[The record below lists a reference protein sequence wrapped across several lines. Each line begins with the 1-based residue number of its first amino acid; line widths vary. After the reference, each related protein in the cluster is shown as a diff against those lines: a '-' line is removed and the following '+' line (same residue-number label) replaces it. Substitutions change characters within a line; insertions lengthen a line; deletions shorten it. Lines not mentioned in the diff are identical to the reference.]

1 MKAIKIKMM
10 KARKF
15 EELPVEKIKVLNS
28 RNRNNTRFQDNI
40 RSIKDVGLKKPI
52 VVNGRYYDRSGYYDL
67 VCGEG
72 RYIAYKALKHTK
84 IPAEIISCT
93 KKEAYLFSLV
103 ENIARVPPATM
114 WFAHEVKRM
123 HDNGFTLAQISNIT
137 GKDEPYIRDYIR
149 LVEQGEER
157 LIKGVEDGVFSI
169 SFAKLVAKSDDSTI
183 QTVLMD
189 AYDKGIVNSTNF
201 PTVRKIIDL
210 RLNRGKGP
218 AGKGHLS
225 HPRSESYT
233 VKQLE
238 SDISKVTKEKEAFVN
253 ESTLKENRLLSLL
266 DGLRTLWRDK
276 TTADILTSE
285 GIGPI
290 PELKGTYNV

>member
-1 MKAIKIKMM
+1 MNAVKIKMM
-10 KARKF
+10 KTRKY
-15 EELPVEKIKVLNS
+15 EDIPIEKIKVLNS
-28 RNRNNTRFQDNI
+28 RNRNSARFQDNI

-52 VVNGRYYDRSGYYDL
+52 VVNERYFKRSGYYDL

-72 RYIAYKALKHTK
+72 RYLAYKALKHTK
-84 IPAEIISCT
+84 ISAELISCT

-103 ENIARVPPATM
+103 ENIARVPPTTM
-114 WFAHEVKRM
+114 WFAYEVKRM
-123 HDNGFTLAQISNIT
+123 HDSGFTLAQISNIT
-137 GKDEPYIRDYIR
+137 GKDETYIRDYIR

-169 SFAKLVAKSDDSTI
+169 SFAKLVARSDDSNI
-183 QTVLMD
+183 QSVLMD

-210 RLNRGKGP
+210 RMNRGKGP
-218 AGKGHLS
+218 TNKGRDS
-225 HPRSESYT
+225 HPRAQSYT

-253 ESTLKENRLLSLL
+253 ESALKENRLLLLL
-266 DGLRTLWRDK
+266 DGLKSLWRDK
-276 TTADILTSE
+276 STADLLSFE